1 VVGEVNSGRLSRT
14 RDADGLGERGECD
27 DAELLALIRSQPLR
41 SAQRA
46 AACEV
51 LVKRYESLVR
61 QCARRYRNSPES
73 EEDLMQVG
81 YVGLVKA
88 INNFDPAREVGL
100 AAYALPCISGEIKR
114 HFRDKR
120 WQVHVKR
127 SVQEQ
132 VLTVRKTRDGLRQQ
146 LGKEPGDSE
155 VAYAAG
161 LTTEQVIEAG
171 QAEQVFRPHS
181 LDAPVS
187 ADLEAATLA
196 DLMGQEDPA
205 IEQAL
210 HMEAIASHWHE
221 LPRRQ
226 QRILTMRFYGNM
238 TQEEIGRAVGISQMH
253 VSRLLTAALAYL
265 RQCLTGPAA
274 DHQD

>member
-1 VVGEVNSGRLSRT
+1 
-14 RDADGLGERGECD
+14 
-27 DAELLALIRSQPLR
+27 LLALVRSQPFG
-41 SAQRA
+41 SARRA

-51 LVKRYESLVR
+51 LVKRYGSLVR
-61 QCARRYRNSPES
+61 RCVRRYRNSPEP

-81 YVGLVKA
+81 YVGLIKA
-88 INNFDPAREVGL
+88 INNFDPGREVGL
-100 AAYALPCISGEIKR
+100 AAYALPCVSGEIKR

-132 VLTVRKTRDGLRQQ
+132 MLIVRKTRDGLVQQ
-146 LGKEPGDSE
+146 LGKEPGDGE
-155 VAYAAG
+155 VARAAG
-161 LTTEQVIEAG
+161 LTTDQVIEAG

-181 LDAPVS
+181 LDVPV
-187 ADLEAATLA
+187 AGELDAATLGE
-196 DLMGQEDPA
+196 LMGQEDAA

-210 HMEAIASHWHE
+210 AMEAVASHWNE

-238 TQEEIGRAVGISQMH
+238 TQEEIGREVGISQMH

-265 RQCLTGPAA
+265 RKCLTGPATG
-274 DHQD
+274 QD

>member
-1 VVGEVNSGRLSRT
+1 VAGEVDGGPPRRT
-14 RDADGLGERGECD
+14 HDSDGPGGWGERN
-27 DAELLALIRSQPLR
+27 DAELLALVRSLPLG
-41 SAQRA
+41 SGQRA

-61 QCARRYRNSPES
+61 QCVRRYRNSPEP
-73 EEDLMQVG
+73 EEDLMQTG
-81 YVGLVKA
+81 YIGLVKA
-88 INNFDPAREVGL
+88 INNFDPTREVGL

-127 SVQEQ
+127 TVQEQ
-132 VLTVRKTRDGLRQQ
+132 MLIVRKTRDGLRQE
-146 LGKEPGDSE
+146 LGKEPGDGE
-155 VAYAAG
+155 VAHAAG
-161 LTTEQVIEAG
+161 LTTEQVIEAA

-181 LDAPVS
+181 LDAPVG

-196 DLMGQEDPA
+196 DLMGQDDPA

-210 HMEAIASHWHE
+210 HMEAVASHWNE

-274 DHQD
+274 GQQD

>member
-1 VVGEVNSGRLSRT
+1 VAGEADNGRLSRT
-14 RDADGLGERGECD
+14 RDADGPGARGERD
-27 DAELLALIRSQPLR
+27 DAELLALVRSQPLG

-61 QCARRYRNSPES
+61 QCVRRYRNSPEP
-73 EEDLMQVG
+73 EADLMQTG
-81 YVGLVKA
+81 YVGLIKA
-88 INNFDPAREVGL
+88 INNFDPGREVGL
-100 AAYALPCISGEIKR
+100 AGYALPCITGEIKR

-132 VLTVRKTRDGLRQQ
+132 MLVVRRTREGLRQE
-146 LGKEPGDSE
+146 LGKEPADGE
-155 VAYAAG
+155 VANAAG
-161 LTTEQVIEAG
+161 LTTEQVSEAA
-171 QAEQVFRPHS
+171 QAEQVFRSHS

-187 ADLEAATLA
+187 AELEAATLA

-205 IEQAL
+205 IEHVL
-210 HMEAIASHWHE
+210 HMEAITSHWHE